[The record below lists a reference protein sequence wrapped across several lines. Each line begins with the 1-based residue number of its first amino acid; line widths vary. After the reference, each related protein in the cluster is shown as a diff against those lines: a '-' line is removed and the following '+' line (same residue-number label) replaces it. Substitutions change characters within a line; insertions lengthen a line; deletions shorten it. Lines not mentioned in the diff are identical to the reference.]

1 MSKKKLLTVLAGLAS
16 LCLGVNAAELNA
28 YSVMPEKYASRIF
41 AEFTKDTGIKVNFLR
56 FSTGEAL
63 ARLTA
68 EKGNPQVDIM
78 MGGPADMYAAASKEG
93 IFEAYRPADSD
104 AIDASLRDPNNYWT
118 GIGVIP
124 LCFLTNTK
132 FLKKNNMEPPKKW
145 ADLLD
150 PRYKKNLQMADART
164 SGTATERI
172 FSLVKIMGEDEAFK
186 FQKQLNGNIQM
197 YTKSGAGGAMPIATG
212 QCASGI
218 FYIVDA
224 LDIQQQGYPVVITY
238 PEDGVSY
245 GIEATGVIKGGK
257 NNAEAKK
264 FVDWAASK
272 KFAEFI
278 VANKINYVP
287 TRNDVK
293 TDQSHSRSHQDQD
306 DSDRRHLEGRK
317 AQGIHPALDQRSH
330 QVKLRLTRTPSSKVF
345 NGGAR
350 RQYLFFHRHSEADI
364 CSASLFSFFFEPL

>member
-1 MSKKKLLTVLAGLAS
+1 MSKKLSALWAGLVVLTAS
-16 LCLGVNAAELNA
+16 ANAAELNA
-28 YSVMPEKYASRIF
+28 YTIMPEKYASQIF
-41 AEFTKDTGIKVNFLR
+41 AQFTKDTGIKVNFLR

-68 EKGNPQVDIM
+68 EKGNPQVDVLL
-78 MGGPADMYAAASKEG
+78 GGPADMYAAGVTEG
-93 IFEAYRPADSD
+93 ILEAYRPANSD
-104 AIDASLRDPNNYWT
+104 AISSAYRDPNNYWT
-118 GIGVIP
+118 GIGLIP

-132 FLKKNNMEPPKKW
+132 FLEKNKMQAPTKW

-150 PRYKKNLQMADART
+150 PRYKNNLQMADART

-172 FSLVKIMGEDEAFK
+172 YSLVKVMGEDEAFK
-186 FQKQLNGNIQM
+186 FQKAMNANVQM

-224 LDIQQQGYPVVITY
+224 LDIQQQGYPVTITY
-238 PEDGVSY
+238 PEDGVSF
-245 GIEATGVIKGGK
+245 GIEATGVVKGGK

-264 FVDWAASK
+264 FVDWATSK

-293 TDQSHSRSHQDQD
+293 TSNPILDLTKIKTISVDVTWKG
-306 DSDRRHLEGRK
+306 EKRK
-317 AQGIHPALDQRSH
+317 EFTQRWINE
-330 QVKLRLTRTPSSKVF
+330 VIK
-345 NGGAR
+345 
-350 RQYLFFHRHSEADI
+350 
-364 CSASLFSFFFEPL
+364 

>member
-1 MSKKKLLTVLAGLAS
+1 MSKKLSALLAGLVVLTAS
-16 LCLGVNAAELNA
+16 ANAAELNA
-28 YSVMPEKYASRIF
+28 YTIMPEKYASQIF
-41 AEFTKDTGIKVNFLR
+41 AQFTKDTGIKVNFLR

-68 EKGNPQVDIM
+68 EKGNPQVDVLL
-78 MGGPADMYAAASKEG
+78 GVPADMYAAGVTEG
-93 IFEAYRPADSD
+93 ILEAYRPANSD
-104 AIDASLRDPNNYWT
+104 AISSAYRDPNNYWT
-118 GIGVIP
+118 GIGLIP

-132 FLKKNNMEPPKKW
+132 FLEKNKMQAPTKW

-150 PRYKKNLQMADART
+150 PRYKNNLQMADART

-172 FSLVKIMGEDEAFK
+172 YSLVKVMGEDEAFK
-186 FQKQLNGNIQM
+186 FQKAMNANVQM

-224 LDIQQQGYPVVITY
+224 LDIQQQGYPVTITY
-238 PEDGVSY
+238 PEDGVSF
-245 GIEATGVIKGGK
+245 GIEATGVVKGGK
-257 NNAEAKK
+257 NNAEA
-264 FVDWAASK
+264 K

-293 TDQSHSRSHQDQD
+293 TSNPILDLTKIKTISVDVTWKG
-306 DSDRRHLEGRK
+306 EKRK
-317 AQGIHPALDQRSH
+317 EFTQRWINE
-330 QVKLRLTRTPSSKVF
+330 VIK
-345 NGGAR
+345 
-350 RQYLFFHRHSEADI
+350 
-364 CSASLFSFFFEPL
+364 

>member
-1 MSKKKLLTVLAGLAS
+1 
-16 LCLGVNAAELNA
+16 
-28 YSVMPEKYASRIF
+28 MPEKYASQIF
-41 AEFTKDTGIKVNFLR
+41 AQFTKDTGIKVNFLR

-68 EKGNPQVDIM
+68 EKGNPQVDVLL
-78 MGGPADMYAAASKEG
+78 GGPADMYAAGVTEG
-93 IFEAYRPADSD
+93 ILEAYRPANSD
-104 AIDASLRDPNNYWT
+104 AISSAYRDPNNYWT
-118 GIGVIP
+118 GIGLIP

-132 FLKKNNMEPPKKW
+132 FLEKNKMQAPTKW

-150 PRYKKNLQMADART
+150 PRYKNNLQMADART

-172 FSLVKIMGEDEAFK
+172 YSLVKVMGEDEAFK
-186 FQKQLNGNIQM
+186 FQKAMNANVQM

-224 LDIQQQGYPVVITY
+224 LDIQQQGYPVTITY
-238 PEDGVSY
+238 PEDGVSF
-245 GIEATGVIKGGK
+245 GIEATGVVKGGK

-264 FVDWAASK
+264 FVDWATSK

-293 TDQSHSRSHQDQD
+293 TSNPILDLTKIKTISVDVTWKG
-306 DSDRRHLEGRK
+306 EKRK
-317 AQGIHPALDQRSH
+317 EFTQRWINE
-330 QVKLRLTRTPSSKVF
+330 VIK
-345 NGGAR
+345 
-350 RQYLFFHRHSEADI
+350 
-364 CSASLFSFFFEPL
+364 

>member
-1 MSKKKLLTVLAGLAS
+1 MSKKLSALLAGLVVLTAS
-16 LCLGVNAAELNA
+16 ANATELNA
-28 YSVMPEKYASRIF
+28 YTIMPEKYASQIF
-41 AEFTKDTGIKVNFLR
+41 AQFTKDTGIKVNFLR

-68 EKGNPQVDIM
+68 EKGNPQVDVLL
-78 MGGPADMYAAASKEG
+78 GGPADMYAAGVTEG
-93 IFEAYRPADSD
+93 ILEAYRPANSD
-104 AIDASLRDPNNYWT
+104 AISSAYRDPNNYWT
-118 GIGVIP
+118 GIGLIP

-132 FLKKNNMEPPKKW
+132 FLEKNKMQAPTKW

-150 PRYKKNLQMADART
+150 PRYKNNLQMADART

-172 FSLVKIMGEDEAFK
+172 YSLVKVMGEDEAFK
-186 FQKQLNGNIQM
+186 FQKAMNANVQM

-224 LDIQQQGYPVVITY
+224 LDIQQQGYPVTITY
-238 PEDGVSY
+238 PEDGVSF
-245 GIEATGVIKGGK
+245 GIEATGVVKGGK

-264 FVDWAASK
+264 FVDWATSK

-293 TDQSHSRSHQDQD
+293 TSNPILDLTKIKTISVDVTWKG
-306 DSDRRHLEGRK
+306 EKRK
-317 AQGIHPALDQRSH
+317 EFTQRWINE
-330 QVKLRLTRTPSSKVF
+330 VIK
-345 NGGAR
+345 
-350 RQYLFFHRHSEADI
+350 
-364 CSASLFSFFFEPL
+364 

>member
-1 MSKKKLLTVLAGLAS
+1 MSLAGLVVLTAS
-16 LCLGVNAAELNA
+16 ANAAELNA
-28 YSVMPEKYASRIF
+28 YTIMPEKYASQIF
-41 AEFTKDTGIKVNFLR
+41 AQFTKDTGIKVNFLR

-68 EKGNPQVDIM
+68 EKGNPQVDVLL
-78 MGGPADMYAAASKEG
+78 GGPADMYAAGVTEG
-93 IFEAYRPADSD
+93 ILEAYRPANSD
-104 AIDASLRDPNNYWT
+104 AISSAYRDPNNYWT
-118 GIGVIP
+118 GIGLIP

-132 FLKKNNMEPPKKW
+132 FLEKNKMQAPTKW

-150 PRYKKNLQMADART
+150 PRYKNNLQMADART

-172 FSLVKIMGEDEAFK
+172 YSLVKVMGEDEAFK
-186 FQKQLNGNIQM
+186 FQKAMNANVQM

-224 LDIQQQGYPVVITY
+224 LDIQQQGYPVTITY
-238 PEDGVSY
+238 PEDGVSF
-245 GIEATGVIKGGK
+245 GIEATGVVKGGK

-264 FVDWAASK
+264 FVDWATSK

-293 TDQSHSRSHQDQD
+293 TSNPILDLTKIKTISVDVTWKG
-306 DSDRRHLEGRK
+306 EKRK
-317 AQGIHPALDQRSH
+317 EFTQRWINE
-330 QVKLRLTRTPSSKVF
+330 VIK
-345 NGGAR
+345 
-350 RQYLFFHRHSEADI
+350 
-364 CSASLFSFFFEPL
+364 

>member
-1 MSKKKLLTVLAGLAS
+1 MNKKVSAVLIAVALTTAGHVS
-16 LCLGVNAAELNA
+16 AAELNA
-28 YSVMPEKYASRIF
+28 YSIMPEKYASRIF

-56 FSTGEAL
+56 FSSGEAL

-68 EKGNPQVDIM
+68 ERGNPQVDVM
-78 MGGPADMYAAASKEG
+78 LGGPADTYAAGMKDG
-93 IFEAYRPADSD
+93 IFEAYRPKDSD
-104 AIDASLRDPNNYWT
+104 AIPANLRDPGNYWT

-132 FLKKNNMEPPKKW
+132 FLAKNNMKAPSKW

-150 PRYKKNLQMADART
+150 PRYKNNLQMADART

-172 FSLVKIMGEDEAFK
+172 YSLVKVMGEDEAFK
-186 FQKQLNGNIQM
+186 FQKKLNGNIQM

-224 LDIQQQGYPVVITY
+224 LDIAQQGYPVTITY
-238 PEDGVSY
+238 PEDGVSF

-257 NNAEAKK
+257 NNAEAKQ

-287 TRNDVK
+287 TRTDVK
-293 TDQSHSRSHQDQD
+293 TSNPILDLSKIHTVQVDTAWKG
-306 DSDRRHLEGRK
+306 EKRK
-317 AQGIHPALDQRSH
+317 EYTQRWINE
-330 QVKLRLTRTPSSKVF
+330 VIK
-345 NGGAR
+345 
-350 RQYLFFHRHSEADI
+350 
-364 CSASLFSFFFEPL
+364 

>member
-1 MSKKKLLTVLAGLAS
+1 MSKKLSVLLAGLVVLSATA
-16 LCLGVNAAELNA
+16 NAAELNA
-28 YSVMPEKYASRIF
+28 YTIMPEKYASQIF
-41 AEFTKDTGIKVNFLR
+41 AEFIKDTGIKVNFLR

-68 EKGNPQVDIM
+68 EKGNPQVDVLL
-78 MGGPADMYAAASKEG
+78 GGPADMYAAGVTEG
-93 IFEAYRPADSD
+93 ILEAYRPANSE
-104 AIDASLRDPNNYWT
+104 AISSSYRDPNNYWT
-118 GIGVIP
+118 GIGLIP

-132 FLKKNNMEPPKKW
+132 FLEKNKMQAPTKW

-150 PRYKKNLQMADART
+150 PRYKNNLQMADART

-172 FSLVKIMGEDEAFK
+172 YSLVKVMGEDEAFK
-186 FQKQLNGNIQM
+186 FQKAMNANVQM

-224 LDIQQQGYPVVITY
+224 LDIQQQGYPVTITY
-238 PEDGVSY
+238 PEDGVSF
-245 GIEATGVIKGGK
+245 GIEATGVVKGGK

-264 FVDWAASK
+264 FVDWATSK

-293 TDQSHSRSHQDQD
+293 TSNPILDLTKIKTISVDVTWKG
-306 DSDRRHLEGRK
+306 EKRK
-317 AQGIHPALDQRSH
+317 EFTQRWINE
-330 QVKLRLTRTPSSKVF
+330 VIK
-345 NGGAR
+345 
-350 RQYLFFHRHSEADI
+350 
-364 CSASLFSFFFEPL
+364 

>member
-1 MSKKKLLTVLAGLAS
+1 MSKKLSVLLAGLIVLSATA
-16 LCLGVNAAELNA
+16 NAAELNA
-28 YSVMPEKYASRIF
+28 YTIMPEKYASQIF

-68 EKGNPQVDIM
+68 EKGNPQVDVLL
-78 MGGPADMYAAASKEG
+78 GGPADMYAAGVTEG
-93 IFEAYRPADSD
+93 ILEAYRPANSE
-104 AIDASLRDPNNYWT
+104 AISSSYRDPNNYWT
-118 GIGVIP
+118 GIGFIP

-132 FLKKNNMEPPKKW
+132 FLEKNKMQAPTKW

-150 PRYKKNLQMADART
+150 PRYKNNLQMADART

-172 FSLVKIMGEDEAFK
+172 YSLVKVMGEDEAFK
-186 FQKQLNGNIQM
+186 FQKAMNANVQM

-224 LDIQQQGYPVVITY
+224 LDIQQQGYPVTITY
-238 PEDGVSY
+238 PEDGVSF
-245 GIEATGVIKGGK
+245 GIEATGVVKGGK

-264 FVDWAASK
+264 FVDWATSK

-293 TDQSHSRSHQDQD
+293 TSNPILDLTKIKTISVDVTWKG
-306 DSDRRHLEGRK
+306 EKRK
-317 AQGIHPALDQRSH
+317 EFTQRWINE
-330 QVKLRLTRTPSSKVF
+330 VIK
-345 NGGAR
+345 
-350 RQYLFFHRHSEADI
+350 
-364 CSASLFSFFFEPL
+364 

>member
-1 MSKKKLLTVLAGLAS
+1 M
-16 LCLGVNAAELNA
+16 
-28 YSVMPEKYASRIF
+28 
-41 AEFTKDTGIKVNFLR
+41 
-56 FSTGEAL
+56 EAP
-63 ARLTA
+63 T
-68 EKGNPQVDIM
+68 
-78 MGGPADMYAAASKEG
+78 
-93 IFEAYRPADSD
+93 
-104 AIDASLRDPNNYWT
+104 
-118 GIGVIP
+118 
-124 LCFLTNTK
+124 
-132 FLKKNNMEPPKKW
+132 KW

-150 PRYKKNLQMADART
+150 PRYKRNLQMADART

-186 FQKQLNGNIQM
+186 YQKQLNANIQM

-218 FYIVDA
+218 FYVVDA
-224 LDIQQQGYPVVITY
+224 MDIQQQGYPVVITY

-264 FVDWAASK
+264 FVDWVASK

-293 TDQSHSRSHQDQD
+293 TENPLLDLSKINMVSTDVTWKG
-306 DSDRRHLEGRK
+306 EKRK
-317 AQGIHPALDQRSH
+317 EYTQRWINE
-330 QVKLRLTRTPSSKVF
+330 VIK
-345 NGGAR
+345 
-350 RQYLFFHRHSEADI
+350 
-364 CSASLFSFFFEPL
+364 

>member
-1 MSKKKLLTVLAGLAS
+1 MSKKLSALLAGLVVLTAS
-16 LCLGVNAAELNA
+16 ANAAELNA
-28 YSVMPEKYASRIF
+28 YTIMPEKYASQIF
-41 AEFTKDTGIKVNFLR
+41 AQFTKDTGIKVNFLR

-68 EKGNPQVDIM
+68 EKGNPQVDVLL
-78 MGGPADMYAAASKEG
+78 GGPADMYAAGVTEG
-93 IFEAYRPADSD
+93 ILEAYRPADSD
-104 AIDASLRDPNNYWT
+104 AISSAYRDPNNYWT
-118 GIGVIP
+118 GIGLIP

-132 FLKKNNMEPPKKW
+132 FLEKNKMQAPTKW

-150 PRYKKNLQMADART
+150 PRYKNNLQMADART

-172 FSLVKIMGEDEAFK
+172 YSLVKVMGEDEAFK
-186 FQKQLNGNIQM
+186 FQKAMNANVQM

-224 LDIQQQGYPVVITY
+224 LDIQQQGYPVTITY
-238 PEDGVSY
+238 PEDGVSF
-245 GIEATGVIKGGK
+245 GIEATGVVKGGK

-293 TDQSHSRSHQDQD
+293 TSNPILDLTKIKTISVDVTWKG
-306 DSDRRHLEGRK
+306 EKRK
-317 AQGIHPALDQRSH
+317 EFTQRWINE
-330 QVKLRLTRTPSSKVF
+330 VIK
-345 NGGAR
+345 
-350 RQYLFFHRHSEADI
+350 
-364 CSASLFSFFFEPL
+364 

>member
-1 MSKKKLLTVLAGLAS
+1 MSKKLSALLAGLVVLTAS
-16 LCLGVNAAELNA
+16 ANAAELNA
-28 YSVMPEKYASRIF
+28 YTIMPEKYASQIF
-41 AEFTKDTGIKVNFLR
+41 AQFTKDTGIKVNFLR

-68 EKGNPQVDIM
+68 EKGNPQVDVLL
-78 MGGPADMYAAASKEG
+78 GGPADMYAAGVTEG
-93 IFEAYRPADSD
+93 ILEAYRPADSD
-104 AIDASLRDPNNYWT
+104 AISSAYRDPNNYWT
-118 GIGVIP
+118 GIGLIP

-132 FLKKNNMEPPKKW
+132 FLEKNKMQAPTKW

-150 PRYKKNLQMADART
+150 PRYKNNLQMADART

-293 TDQSHSRSHQDQD
+293 TDNPILDLTKIKMIPTD
-306 DSDRRHLEGRK
+306 VTWKGEKRK
-317 AQGIHPALDQRSH
+317 EYTQRWINE
-330 QVKLRLTRTPSSKVF
+330 VIK
-345 NGGAR
+345 
-350 RQYLFFHRHSEADI
+350 
-364 CSASLFSFFFEPL
+364 

>member
-1 MSKKKLLTVLAGLAS
+1 MSKKLSVLLAGLIVLSATA
-16 LCLGVNAAELNA
+16 NAAELNA
-28 YSVMPEKYASRIF
+28 YTIMPEKYASQIF

-68 EKGNPQVDIM
+68 EKGNPQVDVLL
-78 MGGPADMYAAASKEG
+78 GGPADMYAAGVTEG
-93 IFEAYRPADSD
+93 ILEAYRPANSE
-104 AIDASLRDPNNYWT
+104 AISSSYRDPNNYWT
-118 GIGVIP
+118 GIGLIP

-132 FLKKNNMEPPKKW
+132 FLEKNKMQAPTKW

-150 PRYKKNLQMADART
+150 PRYKNNLQMADART

-172 FSLVKIMGEDEAFK
+172 YSLVKVMGEDEAFK
-186 FQKQLNGNIQM
+186 FQKAMNANVQM

-224 LDIQQQGYPVVITY
+224 LDIQQQGYPVTITY
-238 PEDGVSY
+238 PEDGVSF
-245 GIEATGVIKGGK
+245 GIEATGVVKGGK

-264 FVDWAASK
+264 FVDWATSK

-293 TDQSHSRSHQDQD
+293 TSNPILDLTKIKTISVDVTWKG
-306 DSDRRHLEGRK
+306 EKRK
-317 AQGIHPALDQRSH
+317 EFTQRWINE
-330 QVKLRLTRTPSSKVF
+330 VIK
-345 NGGAR
+345 
-350 RQYLFFHRHSEADI
+350 
-364 CSASLFSFFFEPL
+364 

>member
-1 MSKKKLLTVLAGLAS
+1 MSKKLSALLAGLVVLTAS
-16 LCLGVNAAELNA
+16 ANAAELNA
-28 YSVMPEKYASRIF
+28 YTIMPEKYASQIF
-41 AEFTKDTGIKVNFLR
+41 AQFTKDTGIKVNFLR

-68 EKGNPQVDIM
+68 EKGNPQVDVLL
-78 MGGPADMYAAASKEG
+78 GGPADMYAAGVTEG
-93 IFEAYRPADSD
+93 ILEAYRPADSD
-104 AIDASLRDPNNYWT
+104 VISSAYRDPNNYWT
-118 GIGVIP
+118 GIGLIP

-132 FLKKNNMEPPKKW
+132 FLEKNKMQAPTKW

-150 PRYKKNLQMADART
+150 PRYKNNLQMADART

-172 FSLVKIMGEDEAFK
+172 YSLVKVMGEDEAFK
-186 FQKQLNGNIQM
+186 FQKAMNANVQM

-224 LDIQQQGYPVVITY
+224 LDIQQQGYPVTITY
-238 PEDGVSY
+238 PEDGVSF
-245 GIEATGVIKGGK
+245 GIEATGVVKGGK

-264 FVDWAASK
+264 FVDWATSK

-293 TDQSHSRSHQDQD
+293 TSNPILDLTKIKTISVDVTWKG
-306 DSDRRHLEGRK
+306 EKRK
-317 AQGIHPALDQRSH
+317 EFTQRWINE
-330 QVKLRLTRTPSSKVF
+330 VIK
-345 NGGAR
+345 
-350 RQYLFFHRHSEADI
+350 
-364 CSASLFSFFFEPL
+364 

>member
-1 MSKKKLLTVLAGLAS
+1 MSKKLSALLAGLVVLTAS
-16 LCLGVNAAELNA
+16 ANAAELNA
-28 YSVMPEKYASRIF
+28 YTIMPEKYASQIF
-41 AEFTKDTGIKVNFLR
+41 AQFTKDTGIKVNFLR

-68 EKGNPQVDIM
+68 EKGNPQVDVLL
-78 MGGPADMYAAASKEG
+78 GGPADMYAAGITEG
-93 IFEAYRPADSD
+93 ILEAYRPADSD
-104 AIDASLRDPNNYWT
+104 AISSAYRDPNNYWT
-118 GIGVIP
+118 GIGLIP

-132 FLKKNNMEPPKKW
+132 FLEKNKMQAPTKW

-150 PRYKKNLQMADART
+150 PRYKNNLQMADART

-172 FSLVKIMGEDEAFK
+172 YSLVKVMGEDEAFK
-186 FQKQLNGNIQM
+186 FQKAMNANVQM

-224 LDIQQQGYPVVITY
+224 LDIQQQGYPVTITY
-238 PEDGVSY
+238 PEDGVSF
-245 GIEATGVIKGGK
+245 GIEATGVVKGGK

-264 FVDWAASK
+264 FVDWATSK

-293 TDQSHSRSHQDQD
+293 TSNPILDLTKIKTISVDVTWKG
-306 DSDRRHLEGRK
+306 EKRK
-317 AQGIHPALDQRSH
+317 EFTQRWINE
-330 QVKLRLTRTPSSKVF
+330 VIK
-345 NGGAR
+345 
-350 RQYLFFHRHSEADI
+350 
-364 CSASLFSFFFEPL
+364 

>member
-1 MSKKKLLTVLAGLAS
+1 MSKKLSALLAGLVVLSVSA
-16 LCLGVNAAELNA
+16 NATELNA
-28 YSVMPEKYASRIF
+28 YTIMPEKYASQIF
-41 AEFTKDTGIKVNFLR
+41 AQFTKDTGIKVNFLR

-68 EKGNPQVDIM
+68 EKSNPQVDVLL
-78 MGGPADMYAAASKEG
+78 GGPADMYAAGIKEG
-93 IFEAYRPADSD
+93 ILEAYRPADSE
-104 AIDASLRDPNNYWT
+104 AISSAYRDPNNYWT
-118 GIGVIP
+118 GIGLIP

-132 FLKKNNMEPPKKW
+132 FLEKNKMQAPTKW

-150 PRYKKNLQMADART
+150 PRYKNNLQMADART

-172 FSLVKIMGEDEAFK
+172 YSLVKVMGEDEAFK
-186 FQKQLNGNIQM
+186 FQKQMNANVQM

-212 QCASGI
+212 QCAAGI

-224 LDIQQQGYPVVITY
+224 LDIQQQGYPVTITY
-238 PEDGVSY
+238 PEDGVSF

-264 FVDWAASK
+264 FVDWAVSK

-278 VANKINYVP
+278 VAKKINYVP

-293 TDQSHSRSHQDQD
+293 VSNPILDLTKIKTISVDVTWKG
-306 DSDRRHLEGRK
+306 EKRK
-317 AQGIHPALDQRSH
+317 EFTQRWINE
-330 QVKLRLTRTPSSKVF
+330 VIK
-345 NGGAR
+345 
-350 RQYLFFHRHSEADI
+350 
-364 CSASLFSFFFEPL
+364 

>member
-1 MSKKKLLTVLAGLAS
+1 MSKKLSALLAGLVVLTAS
-16 LCLGVNAAELNA
+16 ANAAELNA
-28 YSVMPEKYASRIF
+28 YTIMPEKYASQIF
-41 AEFTKDTGIKVNFLR
+41 AQFTKDTGIKVNFLR

-68 EKGNPQVDIM
+68 EKGNPQVDVLL
-78 MGGPADMYAAASKEG
+78 GGPADMYAAGVTEG
-93 IFEAYRPADSD
+93 ILEAYRPADSD
-104 AIDASLRDPNNYWT
+104 AISSAYRDPNNYWT
-118 GIGVIP
+118 GIGLIP

-132 FLKKNNMEPPKKW
+132 FLEKNKMQAPTKW

-150 PRYKKNLQMADART
+150 PRYKNNLQMADART

-172 FSLVKIMGEDEAFK
+172 YSLVKVMGEDEAFK
-186 FQKQLNGNIQM
+186 FQKAMNANVQM

-224 LDIQQQGYPVVITY
+224 LDIQQQGYPVTITY
-238 PEDGVSY
+238 PEDGVSF
-245 GIEATGVIKGGK
+245 GIEATGVVKGGK

-264 FVDWAASK
+264 FVDWATSK

-293 TDQSHSRSHQDQD
+293 TSNPILGLTKIKTISVDVTWKG
-306 DSDRRHLEGRK
+306 EKRK
-317 AQGIHPALDQRSH
+317 EFTQRWINE
-330 QVKLRLTRTPSSKVF
+330 VIK
-345 NGGAR
+345 
-350 RQYLFFHRHSEADI
+350 
-364 CSASLFSFFFEPL
+364 

>member
-1 MSKKKLLTVLAGLAS
+1 MSKKLSALLAGLVVLTAS
-16 LCLGVNAAELNA
+16 ANAAELNA
-28 YSVMPEKYASRIF
+28 YTIMPEKYASQIF
-41 AEFTKDTGIKVNFLR
+41 AQFTKDTGIKVNFLR

-68 EKGNPQVDIM
+68 EKGNPQVDVLL
-78 MGGPADMYAAASKEG
+78 GGPADMYAAGVTEG
-93 IFEAYRPADSD
+93 ILEAYRPADSD
-104 AIDASLRDPNNYWT
+104 AISSAYRDPNNYWT
-118 GIGVIP
+118 GIGLIP

-132 FLKKNNMEPPKKW
+132 FLEKNKMQAPTKW

-150 PRYKKNLQMADART
+150 PRYKNNLQMADART

-172 FSLVKIMGEDEAFK
+172 YSLVKVMGEDEAFK
-186 FQKQLNGNIQM
+186 FQKAMNANVQM

-224 LDIQQQGYPVVITY
+224 LDIQQQGYPVTITY
-238 PEDGVSY
+238 PEDGVSF
-245 GIEATGVIKGGK
+245 GIEATGVVKGGK

-264 FVDWAASK
+264 FVDWATSK

-293 TDQSHSRSHQDQD
+293 TSNPILDLSKIKTISVDVTWKG
-306 DSDRRHLEGRK
+306 EKRK
-317 AQGIHPALDQRSH
+317 EFTQRWINE
-330 QVKLRLTRTPSSKVF
+330 VIK
-345 NGGAR
+345 
-350 RQYLFFHRHSEADI
+350 
-364 CSASLFSFFFEPL
+364 

>member
-1 MSKKKLLTVLAGLAS
+1 MSKKLSALLAGLVVLTAS
-16 LCLGVNAAELNA
+16 ANAAELNA
-28 YSVMPEKYASRIF
+28 YTIMPEKYASQIF
-41 AEFTKDTGIKVNFLR
+41 AQFTKDTGIKVNFLR

-68 EKGNPQVDIM
+68 EKGNPQVDVLL
-78 MGGPADMYAAASKEG
+78 GGPADMYAAGVTEG
-93 IFEAYRPADSD
+93 ILEAYRPADSD
-104 AIDASLRDPNNYWT
+104 AISSAYRDPNNYWT
-118 GIGVIP
+118 GIGLIP

-132 FLKKNNMEPPKKW
+132 FLEKNKMQAPTKW

-150 PRYKKNLQMADART
+150 PRYKNNLQMADART

-172 FSLVKIMGEDEAFK
+172 YSLVKVMGEDEAFK
-186 FQKQLNGNIQM
+186 FQKAMNANVQM

-224 LDIQQQGYPVVITY
+224 LDIQQQGYPVTITY
-238 PEDGVSY
+238 PEDGVSF
-245 GIEATGVIKGGK
+245 GIEATGVVKGGK

-264 FVDWAASK
+264 FVDWVTSK

-278 VANKINYVP
+278 VANKINYLP

-293 TDQSHSRSHQDQD
+293 TSNPILDLTKIKTISVDVTWKG
-306 DSDRRHLEGRK
+306 EKRK
-317 AQGIHPALDQRSH
+317 EFTQRWINE
-330 QVKLRLTRTPSSKVF
+330 VIK
-345 NGGAR
+345 
-350 RQYLFFHRHSEADI
+350 
-364 CSASLFSFFFEPL
+364 